1 MKPMLKHLT
10 AVAASLLAAAALPA
24 AACTRVVFLGDDG
37 TVVTGRSMDWKED
50 MHSNLWMFPRG
61 IARDGRSGPN
71 SIKWTSK
78 YGSVAVAGY
87 EVGTT
92 DGMNEKGLV
101 GNLLYLAESNFG
113 KGTRPDK
120 PYLSISLWM
129 QYALDNFVTV
139 SEAVAALEKEPF
151 QILAPKIPNGA
162 ESTLHLSLSDAS
174 GDSAI
179 LQYVGG
185 KLVIYHGRQYQVMTN
200 SPTFDQQLAINTYWD
215 GIGGLK
221 FLPVPIA
228 PPTVS
233 CALLSSSSL
242 FRPPSRTASSVR
254 CRTTASSTRRF
265 PAHSASSEPSASRSA
280 LPRPANPTSPLLYGE
295 PSPTSA
301 TRSIFST
308 APPAPIPSGSISP
321 TLISVPASRSAASR

>member
-1 MKPMLKHLT
+1 MI
-10 AVAASLLAAAALPA
+10 
-24 AACTRVVFLGDDG
+24 
-37 TVVTGRSMDWKED
+37 TGRSMDWKED

-61 IARDGRSGPN
+61 ITRDGRSGPN

-101 GNLLYLAESNFG
+101 GNLLYLAESDFG

-200 SPTFDQQLAINTYWD
+200 SPSFDQQLAINTYWD

-221 FLPVPIA
+221 FLPGTNRAADRFVRASFLIKSVPT
-228 PPTVS
+228 TVS
-233 CALLSSSSL
+233 DSFISAVPNHS
-242 FRPPSRTASSVR
+242 FVNQAI
-254 CRTTASSTRRF
+254 SSTLGIVRAVSIPLGITTPGEPNIASTLWRTVADQRNKIYF
-265 PAHSASSEPSASRSA
+265 FDSA
-280 LPRPANPTSPLLYGE
+280 TSPNTFWVNFADLDFSAGE
-295 PSPTSA
+295 PERRLTLMGGEIYSGNVAKLMEPMKDGLQFLPA
-301 TRSIFST
+301 T
-308 APPAPIPSGSISP
+308 PPAP
-321 TLISVPASRSAASR
+321 